1 MSKRGGPRTNYQ
13 RQFGQAVRSVG
24 TNNNSSSYNNNSSNN
39 PERQRQEKF
48 KALESSKFGIH
59 RLTGSTPER
68 RRGWLYNVV
77 PTTVR
82 WMLRLS
88 AVVVIVVAHH

>member
-1 MSKRGGPRTNYQ
+1 MKRRPQTNYQ
-13 RQFGQAVRSVG
+13 RQFGQSVRPAAA
-24 TNNNSSSYNNNSSNN
+24 TNSNSSSSYNNPSNN

-48 KALESSKFGIH
+48 KALESSKFGIQ
-59 RLTGSTPER
+59 RLTGSHPER

-82 WMLRLS
+82 E
-88 AVVVIVVAHH
+88 I